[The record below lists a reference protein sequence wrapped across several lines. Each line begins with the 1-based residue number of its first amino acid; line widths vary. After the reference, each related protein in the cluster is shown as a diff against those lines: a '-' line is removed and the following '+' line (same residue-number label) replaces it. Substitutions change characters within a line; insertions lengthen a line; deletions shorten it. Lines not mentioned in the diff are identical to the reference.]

1 MIICMTLHDADV
13 TGAIEDFVDSFLNR
27 VSTVS
32 EDVEAKNRFAT
43 LTNPS
48 NKSMPSEE
56 DKIFIQ
62 SYLIDRWCDYVDV
75 VYDEVYINDIRVG
88 EDLIEYLK
96 ENFCACVQMSYMDKD
111 EGNEFVYY
119 FTSNQMCIT
128 Q

>member
-13 TGAIEDFVDSFLNR
+13 TDALEDFVDSFLNR

-43 LTNPS
+43 LTNPN

-62 SYLIDRWCDYVDV
+62 SYITDRWCNYVDF
-75 VYDEVYINDIRVG
+75 VYDEVYNTYEHID
-88 EDLIEYLK
+88 EDLVKYLK
-96 ENFCACVQMSYMDKD
+96 ESFCVWVQMSYMDKD